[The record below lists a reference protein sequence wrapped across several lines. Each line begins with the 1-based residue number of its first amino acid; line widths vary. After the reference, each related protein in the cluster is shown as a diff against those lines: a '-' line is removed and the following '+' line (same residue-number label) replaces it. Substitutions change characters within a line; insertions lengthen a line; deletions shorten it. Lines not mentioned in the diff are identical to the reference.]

1 MNEPCTRC
9 SHKHIFYPHNLLS
22 CEVVEANV
30 IISLSQIRDL
40 RLGEL
45 PKGLLL
51 PSAPGGQAF
60 SRDLIPAAPSVWHS
74 LAATYWRPTLT
85 AEAMEVL
92 RSQTSELLRLFLR
105 LVRAELVCVDWCRKS
120 WVAPSQPSFSARG
133 CFQATHPLLWLVL
146 PHQEALYLEG
156 PSQPLCPFG
165 GAEGGTLISCLEL
178 DSTSH

>member
-1 MNEPCTRC
+1 MSEPCARC

-45 PKGLLL
+45 PKALLL
-51 PSAPGGQAF
+51 PSARGGQAF

-74 LAATYWRPTLT
+74 LAATFWRPTLT
-85 AEAMEVL
+85 AEVMEML
-92 RSQTSELLRLFLR
+92 SSQTSELLRQFLT
-105 LVRAELVCVDWCRKS
+105 LVWAELVSVDWCRKS
-120 WVAPSQPSFSARG
+120 WSLPLSHHFPLGTVSRPHTLSFGS
-133 CFQATHPLLWLVL
+133 VL
-146 PHQEALYLEG
+146 PHQEALYQEG
-156 PSQPLCPFG
+156 PGHSLCPFG
-165 GAEGGTLISCLEL
+165 GTLIGCLEL